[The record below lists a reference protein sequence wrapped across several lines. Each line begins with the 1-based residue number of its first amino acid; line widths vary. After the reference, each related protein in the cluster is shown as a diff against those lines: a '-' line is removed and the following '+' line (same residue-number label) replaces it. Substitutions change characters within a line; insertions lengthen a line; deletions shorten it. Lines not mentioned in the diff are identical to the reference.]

1 MNPSLL
7 HRDGILFI
15 VSAPSGAGK
24 TTISNRALREIS
36 GLEMSIS
43 CTTRV
48 PRSGEVAGRDYH
60 FLSPSEFNRM
70 REQGEF
76 AEWAQVHDFLYG
88 TPRKPIENALA
99 EGRDMLL
106 DIDVQGARQL
116 KQRYVEAVAVFVL
129 PPSEEELERRL
140 RGRGTDSEAVI
151 RRRLARARTEMDE
164 YRAYDYYVINR
175 DVEESVRLLAAIV
188 AAERVRVKRLR
199 EPES

>member
-1 MNPSLL
+1 MNLSLL

-70 REQGEF
+70 REQEEF

-151 RRRLARARTEMDE
+151 RRRLTRARTEMDE

-175 DVEESVRLLAAIV
+175 DVDESVRLLAAIV

-199 EPES
+199 EPDS